1 MNLQFSEI
9 CVELFKLPLAELA
22 IFVDI
27 VNVEHQ
33 FGLLLAQFE
42 VRGEHFNGILFFQ
55 SHDEVVTIFV
65 ENFLSLR
72 PVEYNEDVH
81 IDRCDDGLECL
92 ITMKAWDVFRINN
105 IYRGVNDI
113 LKTPPLLMHLDIPF

>member
-9 CVELFKLPLAELA
+9 CVELFKFPLAELA

-72 PVEYNEDVH
+72 PVE
-81 IDRCDDGLECL
+81 
-92 ITMKAWDVFRINN
+92 
-105 IYRGVNDI
+105 
-113 LKTPPLLMHLDIPF
+113 